1 MRFRTSCFMLIA
13 ALCFSGAAIL
23 PSAAAQRRPPA
34 TRKPAAAS
42 TPAPTPPPVADTPDP
57 TPAKA
62 NSRPAD
68 TQALTT
74 PPLAQSV
81 APTPASASASASTPA
96 ATRYYYE
103 FKQPE
108 FYLRHIEIEHDA
120 AGHARI
126 TFERKTDAEPY
137 VEAFDI
143 SPVALARIAA
153 TWAALHFLD
162 STENYQTDR
171 QMAHLGTMRLRMT
184 EGQRT
189 RTAEFNWT
197 HNQQAAALAAEYRGL
212 AEQQL
217 FVFEINVAR
226 QYQPSDAVK
235 LLKGL
240 EAHLKRKDIS
250 DPAQLDPLL
259 RDLANDER
267 IPLIAR
273 NHAERLLKQIKQ
285 SR

>member
-1 MRFRTSCFMLIA
+1 MSYT
-13 ALCFSGAAIL
+13 
-23 PSAAAQRRPPA
+23 PSAY
-34 TRKPAAAS
+34 S
-42 TPAPTPPPVADTPDP
+42 LYD
-57 TPAKA
+57 
-62 NSRPAD
+62 
-68 TQALTT
+68 
-74 PPLAQSV
+74 
-81 APTPASASASASTPA
+81 
-96 ATRYYYE
+96 E

-120 AGHARI
+120 TGRARI
-126 TFERKTDAEPY
+126 TFERKSDVEPY

-153 TWAALHFLD
+153 AWTALHFLD

-197 HNQQAAALAAEYRGL
+197 HNQQAAALAAEYRRL

-217 FVFEINVAR
+217 FIFEINVAR

-240 EAHLKRKDIS
+240 EAHLKRNDIS
-250 DPAQLDPLL
+250 DPTQLDPLL

-285 SR
+285 